1 MRAYSYRCHDF
12 SLLTP
17 TFKKWFVAPLLPFV
31 PWALPANIITIISN
45 VFVYLALYF
54 ALFYKGPISQLV
66 IAACLLIYL
75 IGDHL
80 DGMQAKKTSTGSALG
95 EFCDHYLDA
104 FNNGII
110 LFTAFLV
117 FDISN
122 PILIGIVLAASYL
135 AHMSVFYE
143 QFKTGWL
150 TFEKLGSLEAVLLIA
165 LLVGLSAIHS
175 VYGFLTLEVMFS
187 YRLIELMFTA
197 SALGALI
204 TFTTTINRTPNKGNS
219 MWIFVAGL
227 LVLTSF
233 SVIVFSGFQLFVL
246 ITLYASLYVGM
257 IMKGHL
263 VDGIEQWPDLVIPA
277 ALIVMQFLPVI
288 NYQNTC
294 TILSIYLLIRIG
306 LLVIQT
312 FTALKIYWVWSN
324 PRISSK

>member
-45 VFVYLALYF
+45 IFVYLALYI
-54 ALFYKGPISQLV
+54 ALFYKGPIHQLV
-66 IAACLLIYL
+66 IAVCLLIYL

-80 DGMQAKKTSTGSALG
+80 DGMQAKKTNTGSALG

-117 FDISN
+117 FEINN
-122 PILIGIVLAASYL
+122 PMLIGIVLAASYL

-165 LLVGLSAIHS
+165 LLIGLSAIQA
-175 VYGFLTLEVMFS
+175 VNGFLTWEVIFS
-187 YRLIELMFTA
+187 YRLIELMFMV
-197 SALGALI
+197 SALGALT
-204 TFTTTINRTPNKGNS
+204 TFITTTQRTPNKGNS

-227 LVLTSF
+227 LLMTSL
-233 SVIVFSGFQLFVL
+233 SVSILSGFQLFVL
-246 ITLYASLYVGM
+246 ITLYASLYVGV

-263 VDGIEQWPDLVIPA
+263 VDGVEQLPDLVIPA
-277 ALIVMQFLPVI
+277 ALLIIQFLPMMSNRNV
-288 NYQNTC
+288 YTV
-294 TILSIYLLIRIG
+294 LSIYLLIRIG
-306 LLVIQT
+306 VLVVQT

-324 PRISSK
+324 PRTSSK